1 MNLLQGLSTRKLG
14 VVAVVLGL
22 LLTLPAVWIGFAQ
35 DDHFFLMVFK
45 GSPGFDTQ
53 ELGPLETFSFS
64 KGDPADRHEL
74 MERGLLPW
82 WTVEGWKLNFWRP
95 ISSLSS
101 WVDYR
106 LFGANA
112 WAMHLHSLALYG
124 ILIAIATVLYRRL
137 IEPRWAAG
145 LAAIAFA
152 VDSGHAIPVTWLA
165 MRNAILTLLFGLLLL
180 AAHDRWRKARAGG
193 RPGWFFG
200 ALSTLWL
207 ALALLS
213 GESGV
218 SVGGYLLAYALFLD
232 PTHQG
237 PERGP
242 AGYVRAIAALLPY
255 LAVVI
260 LWRIAY
266 SSLGYGTEGSGL
278 YIDPVADP
286 AEFLW
291 RLPVRLAV
299 LLLGL
304 LAMPDAMLWS
314 LTPAPWSHVQLALS
328 IGFLF
333 VFGWA
338 VLPLLRRSPE
348 ARFMFVG
355 SVLAAVPG
363 CATLPMDRL
372 MMFSSFGALGLSAML
387 LADLSACRAGGFRGR
402 IRSPLAIFLIVSHF
416 VVAPLGLIAGTQHI
430 RIMNRVLNG
439 SNPSIPVDLPASTR
453 VVAINT
459 PNDLLGASLPI
470 HRSSRGEPLVQ
481 HWWWLYS
488 GMEDLTVE
496 REDARTIILR
506 PEGGYFTTPWAD
518 IFRLPA
524 TDPIEAGDRFSLD
537 GLEIEVIAATREGVP
552 SEVRFR
558 FDTPLE
564 DPSLRFVSWR
574 DGAYVPFFPPA
585 PGASVAVPGGRL
597 RQLIDLAL
605 GWK

>member
-1 MNLLQGLSTRKLG
+1 
-14 VVAVVLGL
+14 
-22 LLTLPAVWIGFAQ
+22 
-35 DDHFFLMVFK
+35 
-45 GSPGFDTQ
+45 
-53 ELGPLETFSFS
+53 
-64 KGDPADRHEL
+64 
-74 MERGLLPW
+74 
-82 WTVEGWKLNFWRP
+82 
-95 ISSLSS
+95 
-101 WVDYR
+101 
-106 LFGANA
+106 
-112 WAMHLHSLALYG
+112 
-124 ILIAIATVLYRRL
+124 
-137 IEPRWAAG
+137 
-145 LAAIAFA
+145 
-152 VDSGHAIPVTWLA
+152 
-165 MRNAILTLLFGLLLL
+165 
-180 AAHDRWRKARAGG
+180 
-193 RPGWFFG
+193 
-200 ALSTLWL
+200 
-207 ALALLS
+207 
-213 GESGV
+213 
-218 SVGGYLLAYALFLD
+218 
-232 PTHQG
+232 
-237 PERGP
+237 
-242 AGYVRAIAALLPY
+242 
-255 LAVVI
+255 
-260 LWRIAY
+260 
-266 SSLGYGTEGSGL
+266 
-278 YIDPVADP
+278 
-286 AEFLW
+286 
-291 RLPVRLAV
+291 
-299 LLLGL
+299 
-304 LAMPDAMLWS
+304 
-314 LTPAPWSHVQLALS
+314 
-328 IGFLF
+328 
-333 VFGWA
+333 
-338 VLPLLRRSPE
+338 
-348 ARFMFVG
+348 MFVG